1 MRAFLQLTFT
11 TLCLILCATCEG
23 DTLVGRHIFVDQ
35 QGPGVVDAFHRQYG
49 FGALSHTVSFSTGST
64 EASTVSSVNREAT
77 QAVKLRRNDAKHLDR
92 RPWCAQ
98 IVCVV
103 FMSHPPRLSKMR
115 DSRMIREDGVQR
127 ERRTKE
133 TVLSSGVLP
142 CQLNGTGDFRTTFVE
157 LTSTEFVLRFALVRI
172 RVIQP

>member
-1 MRAFLQLTFT
+1 
-11 TLCLILCATCEG
+11 
-23 DTLVGRHIFVDQ
+23 
-35 QGPGVVDAFHRQYG
+35 
-49 FGALSHTVSFSTGST
+49 
-64 EASTVSSVNREAT
+64 
-77 QAVKLRRNDAKHLDR
+77 
-92 RPWCAQ
+92 
-98 IVCVV
+98 
-103 FMSHPPRLSKMR
+103 MR

-172 RVIQP
+172 RVIPTLN

>member
-98 IVCVV
+98 NCARCFHVASSQTEQDAR
-103 FMSHPPRLSKMR
+103 FQD
-115 DSRMIREDGVQR
+115 DSRRWRPERTAHKRDCAVQWCA
-127 ERRTKE
+127 T
-133 TVLSSGVLP
+133 LP
-142 CQLNGTGDFRTTFVE
+142 
-157 LTSTEFVLRFALVRI
+157 A
-172 RVIQP
+172 